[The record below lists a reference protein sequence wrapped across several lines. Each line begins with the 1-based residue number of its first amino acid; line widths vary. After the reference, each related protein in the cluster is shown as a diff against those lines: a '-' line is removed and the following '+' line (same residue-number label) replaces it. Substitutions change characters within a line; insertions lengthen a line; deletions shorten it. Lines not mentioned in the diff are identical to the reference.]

1 MNKLR
6 LSMYLCTPSG
16 TKSKD
21 VALLLLS
28 LSILHYFSKV
38 PKRGGCKTILFC
50 NTLQSGFRK
59 TVHLSGKAIYT
70 EKYHDN
76 SRQHC
81 GKPAAASAQPFEF
94 AAYIY
99 SDT

>member
-28 LSILHYFSKV
+28 LSILHYFSKA
-38 PKRGGCKTILFC
+38 PGG
-50 NTLQSGFRK
+50 
-59 TVHLSGKAIYT
+59 
-70 EKYHDN
+70 
-76 SRQHC
+76 
-81 GKPAAASAQPFEF
+81 AAAKRNVLPQLLLRVIDNKE
-94 AAYIY
+94 
-99 SDT
+99 